1 MKFNILKAL
10 IPAVAVLSVTSC
22 SDWTTPEPKEFDY
35 LFPYPVLLSITSIS
49 H

>member
-22 SDWTTPEPKEFDY
+22 SDWTTPEPKDFDSPFDINMD
-35 LFPYPVLLSITSIS
+35 L
-49 H
+49 